1 MWVALRA
8 KLVSKQ
14 INSISLLVSPS
25 LKDCREHLV
34 LIFASIL
41 QTLKVRPYK
50 IILGPTSY
58 LEMDMI
64 VTNKQICMSLR
75 ILLPLILADTLARCV
90 KTRGNSSA
98 ITVRNDKLRGIVIT
112 ARTITVSMQLKR
124 VENLL

>member
-14 INSISLLVSPS
+14 INSISLLVLPS
-25 LKDCREHLV
+25 LTDCREHLV

-64 VTNKQICMSLR
+64 VTNKQMCMSLR

-124 VENLL
+124 EEKLL